1 MFIFDYKCEGENVGR
16 YELFKGLIISSS
28 QALLEFIMEWLNW
41 MTSFFLVLIKC
52 CAFLPLWLFGLE
64 LKLNIILKITCV

>member
-1 MFIFDYKCEGENVGR
+1 MFIFEYKCEGENVGR

-41 MTSFFLVLIKC
+41 MTSFF
-52 CAFLPLWLFGLE
+52 FGINKML
-64 LKLNIILKITCV
+64 